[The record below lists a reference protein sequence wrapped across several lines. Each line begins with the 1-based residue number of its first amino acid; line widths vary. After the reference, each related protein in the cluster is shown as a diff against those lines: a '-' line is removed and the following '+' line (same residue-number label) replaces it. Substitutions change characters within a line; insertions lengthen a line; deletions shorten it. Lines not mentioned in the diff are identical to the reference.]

1 MKKIAIIAVIAALAV
16 FAGYGGRETAAATEP
31 AAGDYDFGAFRDG
44 SYYRVARAWESEHEP
59 AALPAPLF
67 FPTEEGAVALDKNET
82 YVFTVL
88 APETGLYHL
97 GLSFKPEDGFNAA
110 PRVAIEVDG
119 AIPFN
124 EAGSLPLEVE
134 WDSVPRE
141 EGEKYNRYG
150 NELLPYTRSRDG
162 WYVKYFSDAN
172 GRFDGPYRF
181 LLSAGEN
188 TVAITAESTPVEIAG
203 LYLASFPDLVPYAD
217 YIARYPSAGEPKT
230 ITIAAEEFQTK
241 NDIEAKAGYYK
252 SASIT
257 PSAYK
262 AKILNILD
270 GNSVARGGTKVTYR
284 FRVESA
290 GLYKIT
296 LKYLQNTQ
304 DGVASAR
311 AIYIDGEIPYR
322 ELSGYLFPTA
332 KKWQNHTLNKD
343 GEPLLIYLEAGE
355 RELTLAT
362 TIAPYQ
368 DYIERLY
375 AVMDGINGLG
385 LLITSIT
392 GASRNRYTDWDIL
405 KYLPDLATDLVNY
418 AEEIDEIALA
428 IAAMNGSKKA
438 AGEVSSL
445 KIAAKQLRR
454 LSRRPDKIH
463 LKLEELSVGSG
474 SAYQLIGT
482 AAGNLLFQPLSVDTI
497 YLTAPE
503 AKVPKASRG
512 FFARFWFSV
521 KSFVYSFFDKRYS
534 YKPSAAVDELDV
546 WVAQSP
552 LYIDIIQNMIDDDF
566 TAKTGIKARVNIL
579 PSSQKIIL
587 NNATGTNP
595 DVILGIDS
603 WEPYNYALRGLLV
616 DLKKFPDFDE
626 ATREIYAN
634 CFTPVIYGDG
644 VYAIPETQGLNLVY
658 YRRDIFDYLG
668 LTPPSDWDDVIAM
681 LPVLQSHQMN
691 FYHPLG
697 SDSSYKGFAATS
709 PFIYAFGGEIFS
721 ENGYAETFSSPEN
734 IAAIKYMTDL
744 FNIYNLPLQV
754 ANFFEHFRCGTLP
767 VGIAGID
774 MYLQLKYAA
783 PELAGQWDIIPV
795 PGFDSDGDG
804 EVERW
809 TTAYGKSSILF
820 ASSKKQA
827 AGWELI
833 KWWNKTETQIAY
845 TQNIKMTLGEK
856 YLIIPAN
863 VAALLASP
871 WDEEIKVE
879 VARAAKWAR
888 IPAIVPGSYVV
899 ERELSNIWNRVV
911 IDRMN
916 VRVAVGESV
925 EKINRELARKFEE
938 FGYLKDGT
946 MVKEYIVPT
955 DANIARWVKG
965 RDYDE

>member
-1 MKKIAIIAVIAALAV
+1 MKKIAIIAVIAAIVA
-16 FAGYGGRETAAATEP
+16 FFESGGRAVTAADEPQTET
-31 AAGDYDFGAFRDG
+31 YDFSAFRDG

-59 AALPAPLF
+59 AAMDTPLYFPAA
-67 FPTEEGAVALDKNET
+67 EGEVNIAKGESKA
-82 YVFTVL
+82 FTVT
-88 APETGLYHL
+88 APTAGLYQL
-97 GLSFKPEDGFNAA
+97 GLSFKPEDDFNAA
-110 PRVAIEVDG
+110 PTISVAINGEV
-119 AIPFN
+119 PFN
-124 EAGSLPLEVE
+124 EVESLPLEVE
-134 WDSVPRE
+134 WEIVPRSE
-141 EGEKYNRYG
+141 EDKYNRYG
-150 NELLPYTRSRDG
+150 NELLPYSRARDG
-162 WYVKYFSDAN
+162 WYVKYLSDAN
-172 GRFDGPYRF
+172 GRFVEPYWF
-181 LLSAGEN
+181 LLDAGEN
-188 TVAITAESTPVEIAG
+188 EIAITAGADITIAG
-203 LYLASFPDLVPYAD
+203 FYLASFAGRETYAE
-217 YIARYPSAGEPKT
+217 YIARHPDAGEPKM
-230 ITIAAEEFQTK
+230 ITISAEAFSAK

-252 SASIT
+252 SADIV

-270 GNSVARGGTKVTYR
+270 GNSVSRGGTKVTYR
-284 FRVESA
+284 FTVEEA
-290 GLYKIT
+290 GLYKLT
-296 LKYLQNTQ
+296 LKYLQNMQ
-304 DGVASAR
+304 DGIASAR
-311 AIYIDGEIPYR
+311 SFYIDGEIPYQ
-322 ELSGYLFPTA
+322 ELAGYLFKTT
-332 KKWQNHTLNKD
+332 KKWTNHTLNKD
-343 GEPLLIYLEAGE
+343 DKPLLVYLEAGE
-355 RELTLAT
+355 HELTIAT

-375 AVMDGINGLG
+375 TVMDRINGLG

-392 GASRNRYTDWDIL
+392 GASKNRYAEWDIL
-405 KYLPDLATDLVNY
+405 KYLPDLAADLNAY
-418 AEEIDEIALA
+418 AEEVEEVAQA
-428 IAAMNGSKKA
+428 IASMNEMKKA
-438 AGEVSSL
+438 AGEASSL
-445 KIAAKQLRR
+445 KIASKQLRR
-454 LSRRPDKIH
+454 LARRPDKIH

-482 AAGNLLFQPLSVDTI
+482 AAGNLLFQPLSVDEM
-497 YLTAPE
+497 YFSAPE
-503 AKVPKASRG
+503 AKVPKAGKG

-521 KSFVYSFFDKRYS
+521 KSFFYSFFDKRYS
-534 YKPSAAVDELDV
+534 YRPTTDEDELDV

-566 TAKTGIKARVNIL
+566 TEKTGIKARVNIL

-616 DLKKFPDFDE
+616 DLSEFPDFDE
-626 ATREIYAN
+626 VTKEIYAN
-634 CFTPVIYGDG
+634 CFTPVIYSDG
-644 VYAIPETQGLNLVY
+644 VYAIPETQGLNLVF
-658 YRRDIFDYLG
+658 YRRDIFEYLN
-668 LTPPSDWDDVIAM
+668 LTPPSTWEDVTAL
-681 LPVLQSHQMN
+681 LPILQSHQMN

-697 SDSSYKGFAATS
+697 SESSYKGFAATS

-721 ENGYAETFSSPEN
+721 ENGYTETFSNPEN
-734 IAAIKYMTDL
+734 IEAIRFMTDL

-754 ANFFEHFRCGTLP
+754 ANFFEHFRCGTMP
-767 VGIAGID
+767 IGISTIA

-795 PGFDSDGDG
+795 PGFDRDGDG

-809 TTAYGKSSILF
+809 TTAYGKASILL
-820 ASSKKQA
+820 ASSKKQQ

-845 TQNIKMTLGEK
+845 TQNIKMTLGER

-863 VAALLASP
+863 VEALLASP
-871 WDEEIKVE
+871 WDEEIKTE

-888 IPAIVPGSYVV
+888 IPAVVPGSYVV

-925 EKINRELARKFEE
+925 DKINRELARKFEE
-938 FGYLKDGT
+938 FGYLKDGI
-946 MVKEYIVPT
+946 MVKEYIVPN
-955 DANIARWVKG
+955 DANIGRWVKG

>member
-1 MKKIAIIAVIAALAV
+1 
-16 FAGYGGRETAAATEP
+16 
-31 AAGDYDFGAFRDG
+31 
-44 SYYRVARAWESEHEP
+44 
-59 AALPAPLF
+59 
-67 FPTEEGAVALDKNET
+67 
-82 YVFTVL
+82 
-88 APETGLYHL
+88 
-97 GLSFKPEDGFNAA
+97 
-110 PRVAIEVDG
+110 
-119 AIPFN
+119 
-124 EAGSLPLEVE
+124 
-134 WDSVPRE
+134 
-141 EGEKYNRYG
+141 
-150 NELLPYTRSRDG
+150 
-162 WYVKYFSDAN
+162 
-172 GRFDGPYRF
+172 
-181 LLSAGEN
+181 
-188 TVAITAESTPVEIAG
+188 
-203 LYLASFPDLVPYAD
+203 
-217 YIARYPSAGEPKT
+217 
-230 ITIAAEEFQTK
+230 
-241 NDIEAKAGYYK
+241 
-252 SASIT
+252 
-257 PSAYK
+257 
-262 AKILNILD
+262 
-270 GNSVARGGTKVTYR
+270 
-284 FRVESA
+284 
-290 GLYKIT
+290 
-296 LKYLQNTQ
+296 
-304 DGVASAR
+304 
-311 AIYIDGEIPYR
+311 
-322 ELSGYLFPTA
+322 
-332 KKWQNHTLNKD
+332 
-343 GEPLLIYLEAGE
+343 
-355 RELTLAT
+355 
-362 TIAPYQ
+362 
-368 DYIERLY
+368 
-375 AVMDGINGLG
+375 MDGINGLG

-503 AKVPKASRG
+503 TKVPKASRG

-668 LTPPSDWDDVIAM
+668 LTPPSAWDDVIAM

-721 ENGYAETFSSPEN
+721 ENGYAETFSSPR
-734 IAAIKYMTDL
+734 TS
-744 FNIYNLPLQV
+744 
-754 ANFFEHFRCGTLP
+754 R
-767 VGIAGID
+767 
-774 MYLQLKYAA
+774 
-783 PELAGQWDIIPV
+783 
-795 PGFDSDGDG
+795 
-804 EVERW
+804 R
-809 TTAYGKSSILF
+809 SSI
-820 ASSKKQA
+820 
-827 AGWELI
+827 
-833 KWWNKTETQIAY
+833 
-845 TQNIKMTLGEK
+845 
-856 YLIIPAN
+856 
-863 VAALLASP
+863 
-871 WDEEIKVE
+871 
-879 VARAAKWAR
+879 
-888 IPAIVPGSYVV
+888 
-899 ERELSNIWNRVV
+899 
-911 IDRMN
+911 
-916 VRVAVGESV
+916 
-925 EKINRELARKFEE
+925 
-938 FGYLKDGT
+938 
-946 MVKEYIVPT
+946 
-955 DANIARWVKG
+955 
-965 RDYDE
+965 